1 MPRAAAR
8 AKSFPQFFL
17 LVAGVLL
24 FHGLAG
30 VFPVRAQSAVV
41 GGIQFVGNRRIPSAT
56 LQGRIFT
63 REGDVF
69 NEDLL
74 RRDFQALWNTQY
86 FEDIRMEVEEHPDRP
101 DAKVI
106 VFYVSERPTIRRI
119 EYCKLQDPAAVPV
132 AGKCDAVGS
141 LTESEIL
148 EKFKDQKV
156 GLSVE
161 SRFDPTR
168 IKQAEN
174 VLRGL
179 LGEKGR
185 QFAMI
190 RPTYERIPATNA
202 VILRFNINEGPKVK
216 VGAIDIQGN
225 AAFSDRKIIRSMRH
239 SRPYAVPLWLLDWK
253 VADKTFD
260 RRKLAEDQEIGVRG
274 LYQDNG
280 YFTVVVQDP
289 ELDTVDVLP
298 GRGIHGF
305 RCWFGIGAL
314 CVPRFTP
321 ATPGKRTNITI
332 PVTEGDLFRMGKLFV
347 RSDDPA
353 KGLSFPVENL
363 KTIFP
368 IPEGEIFRVDK
379 VRKSLEDFKKVYGEF
394 GFIDF
399 VSEPNFDFDE
409 ANKRIDLTLNFNE
422 GKQFWVRRIEFS
434 GNTTTRDNVI
444 RREVL
449 LDEGD
454 LFNNRYW
461 EVSLLR
467 MNQLDYFEEI
477 KAEHAEIKR
486 NLREGSVDILLKVK
500 EKGKQSIGLTGG
512 ISGVAGSFIGL
523 SYQTNNFL
531 GRGETMTF
539 SAEFGDRQRNFLFG
553 FTKPYLFD
561 RPIASGFTLFSSRF
575 SFDQAR
581 ETGILLGRRISVG
594 DPNSTQNYNQNST
607 GFTVF
612 ASYPLRRFAFTRVG
626 LTYSLTKTSI
636 DAFSD
641 ASQLLFE
648 LIQFRS
654 FAGPSALQ
662 GITSSK
668 IQPTITHNTINH
680 PINPTSG
687 KSFFFASGFEG
698 GPLGGNVNSFS
709 NIFEAKYFRPINKK
723 RNVLGFRTLISY
735 GTGFGQ
741 QVLPPYGRYYMG
753 GEDTVRGFDIRSIS
767 PVSFV
772 PVESGQQVFFFDP
785 TQLDASGNPRLR
797 SISVPVLDY
806 SVTFPG
812 GDSQVIG
819 NAEYRIPLVGPVAM
833 SLFLDVGLNGALR
846 RNQLR
851 LNEVGI
857 NDLRQTFPNATIEDN
872 LRLASGTNFK
882 LRSSAGIEF
891 VVQLPVVNAPF
902 RLYWAYNL
910 SRARQLIRE
919 PRGLF
924 NPNDPVFQGLPPGVL
939 DSQILPQLNA
949 GLDLGARRLNF
960 VEPLKTFRF
969 TVSRTF

>member
-1 MPRAAAR
+1 MPRVAAHVHICLR
-8 AKSFPQFFL
+8 WFL
-17 LVAGVLL
+17 LAAGVLL
-24 FHGLAG
+24 FHGLAA
-30 VFPVRAQSAVV
+30 VSPAAAQSAVV
-41 GGIQFVGNRRIPSAT
+41 ENIQFVGNRRIPSAT

-63 REGDVF
+63 RPGDVF

-86 FEDIRMEVEEHPDRP
+86 FEDIRMEVEDSPDRP
-101 DAKVI
+101 NAKVI

-119 EYCKLQDPAAVPV
+119 EYCKLEDAAAIPV
-132 AGKCDAVGS
+132 AGNCDTVGS
-141 LTESEIL
+141 VTESEIL

-185 QFAMI
+185 QFAVI
-190 RPTYERIPATNA
+190 KPTYERIPATNA

-216 VGAIDIQGN
+216 VGQIDIQGN
-225 AAFSDRKIIRSMRH
+225 AAFSDRRIIRSMRH
-239 SRPYAVPLWLLDWK
+239 SRPYAVPMWLFDWK
-253 VADKTFD
+253 VGSKTFD
-260 RRKLAEDQEIGVRG
+260 RRKLAEDQEIGIRG

-280 YFTVVVQDP
+280 YFTVLVQDP
-289 ELDTVDVLP
+289 ELNTIDTLP
-298 GRGIHGF
+298 GRGLHGF
-305 RCWFGIGAL
+305 RCWFGIGLL
-314 CVPRFTP
+314 CFPRFTP
-321 ATPGKRTNITI
+321 AKPGKATNITI
-332 PVTEGDLFRMGKLFV
+332 PVTEGELWSMGKLFI

-368 IPEGEIFRVDK
+368 IPEGDVFRVDRI
-379 VRKSLEDFKKVYGEF
+379 RKSLEDYKKAYGEY

-409 ANKRIDLTLNFNE
+409 ANKKIDLTLSFSE
-422 GKQFWVRRIEFS
+422 GKQFWVRRIEFA

-454 LFNNRYW
+454 LFNNRFW

-467 MNQLDYFEEI
+467 LNQLDYFEEV

-486 NLREGSVDILLKVK
+486 NVREGSVDILLKVK

-553 FTKPYLFD
+553 FTKPYIFD
-561 RPIASGFTLFSSRF
+561 RPISSGFTIFSSRF

-626 LTYSLTKTSI
+626 LTYSLSKTSI

-668 IQPTITHNTINH
+668 IQPTITHNTVNH
-680 PINPTSG
+680 PINPTQG
-687 KSFFFASGFEG
+687 KSFFYAAGFEG
-698 GPLGGNVNSFS
+698 GPIGGNVNSFT
-709 NIFEAKYFRPINKK
+709 NVFEAKYFRPINKK
-723 RNVLGFRTLISY
+723 RNVLGFRTLIAY
-735 GTGFGQ
+735 GTGYGGQ
-741 QVLPPYGRYYMG
+741 SLAPYARYYMG
-753 GEDTVRGFDIRSIS
+753 GEDTVRGFDIRNIS
-767 PVSFV
+767 PIAFI
-772 PVESGQQVFFFDP
+772 PVESAQQVFFFDP

-797 SISVPVLDY
+797 SINVPVLDY

-812 GDSQVIG
+812 GDSQIIG

-833 SLFLDVGLNGALR
+833 SLFFDVGLNGALR

-851 LNEVGI
+851 LNETGLD
-857 NDLRQTFPNATIEDN
+857 NLRTKFPNATITNN
-872 LRLASGTNFK
+872 LALASGTNFK
-882 LRSSAGIEF
+882 LRTSTGIEF

-902 RLYWAYNL
+902 RIYWAYNL
-910 SRARQLIRE
+910 NRVRQVLQE
-919 PRGLF
+919 PRGTF
-924 NPNDPVFQGLPPGVL
+924 NLNDPVFQGLPPGVL
-939 DSQILPQLNA
+939 ESQVLPQLNS
-949 GLDLGARRLNF
+949 GLDINARRLNF